1 MKMQI
6 LQTSLFHRV
15 TNRVTKKLHK
25 NQKKRLDK
33 AVQKIRANPKVGDV
47 KTGELSGVR
56 VYKFKM
62 SDQSMLLAYTYKSKP
77 ARLILL
83 ALGTHEN
90 FYRDLK
96 KSL

>member
-1 MKMQI
+1 MRI

-15 TNRVTKKLHK
+15 TKKLPK
-25 NQKKRLDK
+25 NQKKTLDK
-33 AVQKIRANPKVGDV
+33 AVQKIKENPKA
-47 KTGELSGVR
+47 GEAKKEDLTGVR

-62 SDQSMLLAYTYKSKP
+62 SGQLMLLAYTDKDK
-77 ARLILL
+77 AAHLILL